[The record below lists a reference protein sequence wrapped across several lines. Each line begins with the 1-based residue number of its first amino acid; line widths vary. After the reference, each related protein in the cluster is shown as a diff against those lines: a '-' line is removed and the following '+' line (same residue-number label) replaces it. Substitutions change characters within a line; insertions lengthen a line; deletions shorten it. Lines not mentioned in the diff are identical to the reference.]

1 MRTIDEVFSQTP
13 QSTLYHYT
21 GIGSLIGI
29 VNSRV
34 LWASHIYYLN
44 DSAEIVFACQLL
56 QDLVEER
63 IPGAPQKEADFLGEF
78 HSWLGSFIN
87 TAYHLFI
94 FSLTE
99 EGNLLSQWRSYT
111 PHGKGVAIGFAAQ
124 LLMKTVQEHDLRIAK
139 CLYERDEQRALM
151 SDLLK
156 RMLISSTR
164 EGDTINTARLHPT
177 QRYFEFMEKFRG
189 DVLQVFALIK
199 NPAFREEREWRI
211 VSKYYAK
218 YTVPEVKFR
227 EGACMLVPYI
237 EIPIADEASGGLLF
251 ERIILGPTEHNS
263 LSHSALSSYLS
274 NKKVCNE
281 TVSSGIPY
289 REW

>member
-21 GIGSLIGI
+21 GIGSLTGI
-29 VNSRV
+29 VDSGV

-56 QDLVEER
+56 QDLVKER
-63 IPGAPQKEADFLGEF
+63 IPGAPQQEADFLREF
-78 HSWLGSFIN
+78 HSWLGTFIN

-124 LLMKTVQEHDLRIAK
+124 LLMKKVREQDLRIAK
-139 CLYERDEQRALM
+139 CLYERDDQRALM
-151 SDLLK
+151 SDLLE
-156 RMLISSTR
+156 RMLISFDR
-164 EGDTINTARLHPT
+164 EVATINTAKFHPT
-177 QRYFEFMEKFRG
+177 QRYFGFMEKFRE
-189 DVLQVFALIK
+189 DILQVFALIK

-211 VSKYYAK
+211 ISKYYDK

-227 EGACMLVPYI
+227 EGDCMLVPYI
-237 EIPIADEASGGLLF
+237 EISIADKASRELLF
-251 ERIILGPTEHNS
+251 ESVILGPTEHNN

>member
-13 QSTLYHYT
+13 KSTLYHYT
-21 GIGSLIGI
+21 GIGSLLGI
-29 VNSRV
+29 VDSGV

-44 DSAEIVFACQLL
+44 DSAEILFACQLL
-56 QDLVEER
+56 RDLVKER
-63 IPGAPQKEADFLGEF
+63 TPGAPRDQADFLGEF
-78 HSWLGSFIN
+78 HSWLETFTN
-87 TAYHLFI
+87 TAYHLFV

-111 PHGKGVAIGFAAQ
+111 PHGKGIAIGFAVQ
-124 LLMKTVQEHDLRIAK
+124 FLMKKVREHDLRIAR
-139 CLYERDEQRALM
+139 CLYETDEQRTLM
-151 SDLLK
+151 NDLLE
-156 RMLISSTR
+156 RMLISFAREKSTI
-164 EGDTINTARLHPT
+164 DTSRRHPT
-177 QRYFEFMEKFRG
+177 QKYFPFMEKFRG
-189 DVLQVFALIK
+189 DILQVFALIK

-211 VSKYYAK
+211 ISKYFAK

-227 EGACMLVPYI
+227 EGACMLVPYM
-237 EIPIADEASGGLLF
+237 EILIADKANPELLF
-251 ERIILGPTEHNS
+251 ERVILGPTEHNN

>member
-1 MRTIDEVFSQTP
+1 M
-13 QSTLYHYT
+13 
-21 GIGSLIGI
+21 GI
-29 VNSRV
+29 VDSKV

-44 DSAEIVFACQLL
+44 DSAEIIFACHLL
-56 QDLVEER
+56 QDLVKER
-63 IPGAPQKEADFLGEF
+63 LSGASQGEADFLDEF
-78 HSWLGSFIN
+78 HSWLGSFTN

-111 PHGKGVAIGFAAQ
+111 PHGKGVSIGFAAPF
-124 LLMKTVQEHDLRIAK
+124 LVKKVQEQNLRIAK
-139 CLYERDEQRALM
+139 CLYERDAQRALM
-151 SDLLK
+151 NDLLE
-156 RMLISSTR
+156 RMLVSFVR
-164 EGDTINTARLHPT
+164 ERASINTAKFHPT
-177 QRYFEFMEKFRG
+177 QKYFGFMERFRE
-189 DVLQVFALIK
+189 DILQVFALIK
-199 NPAFREEREWRI
+199 DQAFRGEREWRI
-211 VSKYYAK
+211 ISKYYPR

-237 EIPIADEASGGLLF
+237 EIPIGNKGNPDLLF
-251 ERIILGPTEHNS
+251 ERIILGPTEHNN

>member
-1 MRTIDEVFSQTP
+1 MKTIDEVFSQTP

-21 GIGSLIGI
+21 GIGSLLGI
-29 VNSRV
+29 VDSGV

-44 DSAEIVFACQLL
+44 DSAEIVFACRLL
-56 QDLVEER
+56 QDLVKER
-63 IPGAPQKEADFLGEF
+63 TIGASQQEADFLDEF
-78 HSWLGSFIN
+78 LSWLGTFTN
-87 TAYHLFI
+87 TAYHLFV

-111 PHGKGVAIGFAAQ
+111 PHGKGIAIGFEVHF
-124 LLMKTVQEHDLRIAK
+124 LMKKIRKQDLRIAK

-151 SDLLK
+151 NDLLE
-156 RMLISSTR
+156 RMLISFAR
-164 EGDTINTARLHPT
+164 EKATIDTSKFHPT
-177 QRYFEFMEKFRG
+177 QKYLGFMERFRG
-189 DVLQVFALIK
+189 DILQVFALIK

-211 VSKYYAK
+211 ISKYYAK

-237 EIPIADEASGGLLF
+237 EIPIADKANPELLF
-251 ERIILGPTEHNS
+251 ERVILGPTEHNN

-274 NKKVCNE
+274 NKRVCNK